1 MLSFEKFLTSAHISN
16 ALVIALE
23 DHYRRLLPKYFT
35 KTFMASFINSGV
47 RNPIISLGLI
57 NFYYYASALSL
68 FKGTRPCK
76 CFMSVCPGCKQN
88 YRLLLSSTRTLITSV
103 RTVTATAL
111 AIVFHIIKLCMKGFY
126 WGQGIGP

>member
-23 DHYRRLLPKYFT
+23 DLYRRLT
-35 KTFMASFINSGV
+35 KDLYENLYGLFHQFRCKKSHHF
-47 RNPIISLGLI
+47 LGLI
-57 NFYYYASALSL
+57 NCYCYASALSL

-76 CFMSVCPGCKQN
+76 CFMSVYSDNKQH
-88 YRLLLSSTRTLITSV
+88 YRLLLSLTRTLITSV

-111 AIVFHIIKLCMKGFY
+111 AIVTHIIKLCMKGFY
-126 WGQGIGP
+126 CG

>member
-1 MLSFEKFLTSAHISN
+1 MLSFEKFLTSAHISY

-23 DHYRRLLPKYFT
+23 DHYRRLLPKHFT

-47 RNPIISLGLI
+47 RNPIMSLGLI
-57 NFYYYASALSL
+57 KCFYYASALSL
-68 FKGTRPCK
+68 FIGIRPCK

-88 YRLLLSSTRTLITSV
+88 YRLLLSSTMILITSV

-111 AIVFHIIKLCMKGFY
+111 AIVFHIIKLCMNCFY
-126 WGQGIGP
+126 YG

>member
-1 MLSFEKFLTSAHISN
+1 MLSFEKFLTSAHISY

-23 DHYRRLLPKYFT
+23 DHYRRLLPKHFT

-47 RNPIISLGLI
+47 RNPISLGLI

-68 FKGTRPCK
+68 FEGTRPCK
-76 CFMSVCPGCKQN
+76 CFMSVYSDNKQH
-88 YRLLLSSTRTLITSV
+88 YRLLLSLTRTLITSV

-111 AIVFHIIKLCMKGFY
+111 AIVTHIIKLCMKGFY
-126 WGQGIGP
+126 CG